1 MKMVQVE
8 VVRKEDYGKMDAPV
22 FVLQTHLGEHL
33 NYFDTVLGYDL
44 ELMQLG
50 AIDEYKNKH

>member
-1 MKMVQVE
+1 
-8 VVRKEDYGKMDAPV
+8 
-22 FVLQTHLGEHL
+22 LGEHL

-50 AIDEYKNKH
+50 AIDDYNNEHVKAKNHMPDIVLVRKSYPKVKRR